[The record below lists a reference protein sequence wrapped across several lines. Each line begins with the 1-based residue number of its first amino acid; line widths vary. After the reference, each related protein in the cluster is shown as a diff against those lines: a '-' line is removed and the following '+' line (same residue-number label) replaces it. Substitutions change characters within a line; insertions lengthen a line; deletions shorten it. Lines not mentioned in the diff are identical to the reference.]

1 MQIKT
6 FVSVDFP
13 ENCYAVHCDDGIFL
27 VDPGE
32 YTAELESYIKENAL
46 NIRYIFLTHMHF
58 DHIRATTKIKSECP
72 QAKIVIH
79 SLDAEFINIPQK
91 NLSAYF
97 GFEVEEIIVDII
109 CIDYDKLKMGNT
121 EIQVLHTPGHTPG
134 GACFIVD
141 DAIFSGDTLFEGS
154 CGRTDFPG
162 GDSAIMA
169 NSLKKLKNLEG
180 DYWVFPGHGNATTLN
195 NERRYNLY
203 MRTL

>member
-1 MQIKT
+1 MALRFCSSSYGWPESASVLFFVQTNTFGIWRRTPKWKKT
-6 FVSVDFP
+6 LLSII
-13 ENCYAVHCDDGIFL
+13 N
-27 VDPGE
+27 
-32 YTAELESYIKENAL
+32 
-46 NIRYIFLTHMHF
+46 
-58 DHIRATTKIKSECP
+58 ATTKIKSECP